1 MDYIK
6 LNDDR
11 FEHLNLVYRVI
22 EYKETPNST
31 GVSLVVENTS
41 TNEIEH
47 MVVASHHIEWLEAR
61 DW

>member
-11 FEHLNLVYRVI
+11 FEHLNIVYRVI
-22 EYKETPNST
+22 EYNEKPNSN

-47 MVVASHHIEWLEAR
+47 MVVASHYIEWLEAK